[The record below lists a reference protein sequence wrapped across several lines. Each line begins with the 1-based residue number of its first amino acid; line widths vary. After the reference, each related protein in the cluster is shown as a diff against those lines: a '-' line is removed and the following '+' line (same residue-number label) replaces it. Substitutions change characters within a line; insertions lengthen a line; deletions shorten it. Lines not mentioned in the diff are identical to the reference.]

1 MPDIDTTPEVE
12 VTAEAEAPPAPVRLA
27 PLLHAMDQYDGP
39 DQLAEM
45 KELAEWLAASA
56 GMLSEQ
62 YAGKPA
68 NIGVAIMQARRLRIP
83 IAAALDELYY
93 DGSGQVAMKASLIQ
107 MLVRRAGHAIIIHRT
122 DRLEA
127 VIEIERGD
135 GKPGGVVRWTI
146 DEASVAG
153 LLENDIWA
161 NFTADC
167 LFARCMARLARQHAA
182 DATGGVVYVPEEL
195 QSGYADGGD
204 ADAQLTD
211 RTVTE
216 PVVAL
221 LDGLETAGHAEVRAR
236 WQTAIDRGL
245 LNAYAVDGPGG
256 VALSLGAVLRRALDA
271 TMPPPKQRP
280 APPISGAPTGSTAR
294 CGLCPVDEVVM
305 TGNHR
310 DGCPQHVDAPA
321 AAGEPDPS
329 GITWVDAEWG
339 PVTPANTPPA
349 RRKPKAR
356 RKGKGKGGG
365 RRGGRR

>member
-1 MPDIDTTPEVE
+1 MSDL
-12 VTAEAEAPPAPVRLA
+12 TAVVDGAAPPETATSPVRLA

-39 DQLAEM
+39 DNLAEM
-45 KELAEWLAASA
+45 KELAEWLAASD

-62 YAGKPA
+62 YARKPA

-135 GKPGGVVRWTI
+135 GKPGGTVRWTI
-146 DEASVAG
+146 DEANLAG

-161 NFTADC
+161 NYTADC
-167 LFARCMARLARQHAA
+167 LFARCVARLARQHAA

-204 ADAQLTD
+204 ADAHLTD

-216 PVVAL
+216 PVAAL

-236 WQTAIDRGL
+236 WQTAIDQGL
-245 LNAYAVDGPGG
+245 LNAYATDGPGG
-256 VALSLGAVLRRALDA
+256 VALTLGTVLRRQLDA
-271 TMPPPKQRP
+271 TMPAPKQRP
-280 APPISGAPTGSTAR
+280 APPTSGAPAGSTDS
-294 CGLCPVDEVVM
+294 CGLCPVEEVVM

-310 DGCPQHVDAPA
+310 PDCPRHVDAPA
-321 AAGEPDPS
+321 AAEPAD
-329 GITWVDAEWG
+329 IIWEDAQWR
-339 PVTPANTPPA
+339 PVTPAKPPA
-349 RRKPKAR
+349 TRRRKPKAH
-356 RKGKGKGGG
+356 KGKGKGG